1 MSRPAHPIFLQRKH
15 HIYVIPENRASLK
28 DAQFEVQNSSDLRL
42 KLSAKPH
49 FGAGFG
55 ALAQRA
61 LIDAVEGDGC
71 DGWFPLWVIC
81 CNGDVYRWCLKALN
95 FILNLYNLNIYC
107 ICISF
112 NVSISGSYM
121 SLVTCFRVLTPA
133 GSDLCKSRSI
143 EAHDGRCFSL

>member
-61 LIDAVEGDGC
+61 LIDAVEGVTEML
-71 DGWFPLWVIC
+71 FNIF
-81 CNGDVYRWCLKALN
+81 YRWCLKALN